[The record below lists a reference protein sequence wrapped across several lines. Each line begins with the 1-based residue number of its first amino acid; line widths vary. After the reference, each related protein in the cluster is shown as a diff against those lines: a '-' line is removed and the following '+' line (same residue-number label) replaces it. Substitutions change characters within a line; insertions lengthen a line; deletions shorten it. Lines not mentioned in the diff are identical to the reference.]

1 MIRFRSLVVDGLA
14 ILPLLVCQTAVAF
27 EAYGPPSIATGTHS
41 ERAPA
46 PTVIGPAR
54 KGAAFLTSL
63 RARAVPFDSVLRVA
77 GVAGGPEP
85 PLPQR
90 ERKVRVGATREVG
103 ASVDF
108 SALRPDDLRATPRAI
123 GPGAIRAEEG
133 GFAWT
138 GAVESP
144 GAAALRIRFASFFLP
159 RNAEL
164 YLYGDEGDVFG
175 PYTGRGI
182 HGDGE
187 FWSPTLLGSR
197 VTLHLSYGGTDTARA
212 LQAARFVI
220 ADIGRL
226 DDRFLSAVFGPS
238 GEPAASN
245 LCSFNADCVENA
257 SDASIPAAIQ
267 PAQQAAARIVFVSGA
282 YLYLCSGGLI
292 ADTDTSGARPLFLTA
307 NHCLSKRS
315 EARSLEA
322 YFQFTTPV
330 GGSCEVNAPR
340 TLGATVLATGRRGD
354 FTLLELDEQPPA
366 GSVLLGWSSSPVAF
380 AGGTPLFRI
389 SHPRGAPQAYS
400 EHVVDVSRATCQGW
414 PRGERIY
421 STDAFGATEGGSS
434 GAPVLNA
441 AGQII
446 GQLSGACG
454 YNVGDVC
461 DSVQNA
467 TVDGALAYYFSDV
480 EPFLDP
486 PAPCPDADNDGW
498 CAADDCDDSDSAISP
513 GAVEICDDS
522 RDNDCDGQVDG
533 NDADCQT
540 GACDLL
546 PVGAACDAP
555 DQCCSQKCKGKPGQK
570 RCR

>member
-1 MIRFRSLVVDGLA
+1 M
-14 ILPLLVCQTAVAF
+14 
-27 EAYGPPSIATGTHS
+27 
-41 ERAPA
+41 
-46 PTVIGPAR
+46 
-54 KGAAFLTSL
+54 
-63 RARAVPFDSVLRVA
+63 DSALRVA
-77 GVAGGPEP
+77 AVAVKAEGPP
-85 PLPQR
+85 PQGM
-90 ERKVRVGATREVG
+90 RKVRVGAIREVG
-103 ASVDF
+103 ADVDF
-108 SALRPDDLRATPRAI
+108 SRLRPGDLRAAPRAV
-123 GPGAIRAEEG
+123 GPGAVRSEPGG
-133 GFAWT
+133 GFTWT
-138 GAVESP
+138 GVVESP

-164 YLYGDEGDVFG
+164 FLYNDQGEVFG
-175 PYTGRGI
+175 PYTERGV

-187 FWSPTLLGSR
+187 FWSHTLLGSR
-197 VTLHLSYGGTDTARA
+197 VTLQLSYNGSDTARA
-212 LQAARFVI
+212 LKAARFVI

-238 GEPAASN
+238 GEPEASN
-245 LCSFNADCVENA
+245 LCSFNADCVENVSA
-257 SDASIPAAIQ
+257 VSIPAAIQ
-267 PAQQAAARIVFVSGA
+267 AAQAAVARIVFVSGA

-292 ADTDTSGARPLFLTA
+292 ADTDTSGTRPLFLTA
-307 NHCLSKRS
+307 NHCLSKRN

-322 YFQFTTPV
+322 YFQFITPV

-340 TLGATVLATGRRGD
+340 TLGASVLATGRRGD

-366 GSVLLGWSSSPVAF
+366 GSVLLGWSNAAVAF
-380 AGGTPLFRI
+380 ANGTPLFRI

-400 EHVVDVSRATCQGW
+400 EHEIDVSRPTCQGW

-421 STDAFGATEGGSS
+421 STDLLGATEGGSS

-441 AGQII
+441 AGQIV

-480 EPFLDP
+480 ADYLDP

-498 CAADDCDDSDSAISP
+498 CADADCDDSDPAINP
-513 GAVEICDDS
+513 GATEICDDT

-533 NDADCQT
+533 ADADCQT

-546 PVGAACDAP
+546 SAGDACDSD
-555 DQCCSQKCKGKPGQK
+555 DQCCSQKCKGKPGQQT
-570 RCR
+570 CR